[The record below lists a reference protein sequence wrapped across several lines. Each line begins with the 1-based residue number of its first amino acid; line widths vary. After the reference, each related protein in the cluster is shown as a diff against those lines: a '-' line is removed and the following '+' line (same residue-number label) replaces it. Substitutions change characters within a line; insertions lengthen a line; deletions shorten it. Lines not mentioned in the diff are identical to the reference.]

1 MLVIHAVKSID
12 ASSGGPS
19 RSVTSIIHFLNQAN
33 TKLQA
38 KLFTYKSD
46 NPVKNYDIDISF
58 LKSTFNLFFYYKNL
72 RKINPEIIHV
82 HGIWEPFLLNFFSF
96 AKKKQIPFVIS
107 PRGMLEPWPL
117 QQSSFKKKV
126 YRHLFL
132 DKMLKNASCI
142 HATSALEANN
152 IRNLGFKNPI
162 AIIPN
167 GIDLKEYP
175 VYNKKNKST
184 KKLLFLSRI
193 HPKKGVENLIIAFSK
208 IDLEYTDDW
217 EVEIIGNG
225 EKNYIKYLKKTVFN
239 YGLEDKIKI
248 LPPLYGK
255 DKIIKYREVN
265 LFCLPTFSENFGIVV
280 AEALASKI
288 PVITTNATPWD
299 VLDRYNCGSCIKIG
313 VEPLIESLKKFLKL
327 SEKDLNHMGELGRN
341 LVLQEY
347 SIESQ
352 AHKMKQLYEWLIKGN
367 NPPKFVLVD

>member
-1 MLVIHAVKSID
+1 
-12 ASSGGPS
+12 
-19 RSVTSIIHFLNQAN
+19 
-33 TKLQA
+33 
-38 KLFTYKSD
+38 
-46 NPVKNYDIDISF
+46 
-58 LKSTFNLFFYYKNL
+58 
-72 RKINPEIIHV
+72 
-82 HGIWEPFLLNFFSF
+82 
-96 AKKKQIPFVIS
+96 
-107 PRGMLEPWPL
+107 MLEPWPL

-225 EKNYIKYLKKTVFN
+225 EKNYIKYYSYPNNKKVFFLN
-239 YGLEDKIKI
+239 IREFL
-248 LPPLYGK
+248 
-255 DKIIKYREVN
+255 IIMFYN
-265 LFCLPTFSENFGIVV
+265 LI
-280 AEALASKI
+280 
-288 PVITTNATPWD
+288 
-299 VLDRYNCGSCIKIG
+299 
-313 VEPLIESLKKFLKL
+313 
-327 SEKDLNHMGELGRN
+327 
-341 LVLQEY
+341 
-347 SIESQ
+347 
-352 AHKMKQLYEWLIKGN
+352 
-367 NPPKFVLVD
+367 